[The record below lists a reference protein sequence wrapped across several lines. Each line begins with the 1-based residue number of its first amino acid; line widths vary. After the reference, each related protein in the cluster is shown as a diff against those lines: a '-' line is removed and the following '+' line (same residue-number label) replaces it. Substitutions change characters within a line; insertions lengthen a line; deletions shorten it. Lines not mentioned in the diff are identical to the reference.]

1 VKDEGGRS
9 CLTLAFFFFPK
20 CLFSLTV
27 SAQTLEAQTVSPKLI
42 KTVIGDGTFLR
53 TTCILHLYLPC
64 PRFKKEKKIRRKRL
78 HVCTCTLVM
87 CDGQNKTG
95 YFDPKVSPKT
105 AFLSETLRR
114 LKWRNADTIYSEQSL
129 SHTTLMQ

>member
-9 CLTLAFFFFPK
+9 YVGLFFFFPK

-64 PRFKKEKKIRRKRL
+64 PRFKKEKKIRRKF
-78 HVCTCTLVM
+78 TCTLVM

-95 YFDPKVSPKT
+95 YFDPKVSPET
-105 AFLSETLRR
+105 AFLSETLTR